1 MTLIWVLGAFLFGS
15 LPFSVWVGR
24 LALGRDIRQIG
35 DGNPGATNV
44 LRAGGRGWGALA
56 GFLDAMKGVVPIGL
70 AYWFAGLRGVE
81 LIIVALAPVLGHAFS
96 PFLHFK
102 GGKAVAVTF
111 GIWVG
116 LTLYEL
122 PTVMGLMLLFWFK
135 TVTISGWAVVL
146 TLISGLAYLA
156 LARPDPALLGVMV
169 GNLLILVW
177 RHRADLAQPIE
188 LRPWLRKQPDIL

>member
-1 MTLIWVLGAFLFGS
+1 MTLIWALGAFLSGS
-15 LPFSVWVGR
+15 LPFSVWIGR
-24 LALGRDIRQIG
+24 LALGRDIRQVG

-56 GFLDAMKGVVPIGL
+56 GFLDAMKGVVPVGL

-81 LIIVALAPVLGHAFS
+81 LVVVALAPILGHAFS

-169 GNLLILVW
+169 GNLLILAW
-177 RHRADLAQPIE
+177 RHRTDLAQPIG
-188 LRPWLRKQPDIL
+188 LRPWLRKQPGIL